1 MAGVSLL
8 PGVAF
13 RSHQEERNDPLPT
26 GGALILATDHIDA
39 PADFL
44 LIRAATV
51 VLKPSKT
58 HNTAVI
64 KRCIFMTFT
73 KEESHWRAI
82 LGKSVSHKDHLQY
95 VLMKESEHHWRSGW
109 ERKQPGLY

>member
-1 MAGVSLL
+1 MTGVSLL
-8 PGVAF
+8 PGVTF
-13 RSHQEERNDPLPT
+13 RSHHEERNDPLPS
-26 GGALILATDHIDA
+26 GGTLILATDHIDA

-51 VLKPSKT
+51 VLKPSKMD
-58 HNTAVI
+58 NTTVI

-82 LGKSVSHKDHLQY
+82 LGKSVSHRDLIQCI
-95 VLMKESEHHWRSGW
+95 LMKDSEYHWRTGW
-109 ERKQPGLY
+109 ERKQLGLY

>member
-1 MAGVSLL
+1 MAAVNLL

-13 RSHQEERNDPLPT
+13 RFHPQERNDPLP
-26 GGALILATDHIDA
+26 GSGSLVLVTDHIDA

-58 HNTAVI
+58 QNVSAI
-64 KRCIFMTFT
+64 KRCIFITFT
-73 KEESHWRAI
+73 KEESHWRVI
-82 LGKSVSHKDHLQY
+82 LGKSVSHNGS
-95 VLMKESEHHWRSGW
+95 VNMF
-109 ERKQPGLY
+109 

>member
-13 RSHQEERNDPLPT
+13 RSYHQDRNDPLPA
-26 GGALILATDHIDA
+26 GGTLILATDHIDA

-58 HNTAVI
+58 HNATAV

-82 LGKSVSHKDHLQY
+82 LGKSVSHRDLFSIHF
-95 VLMKESEHHWRSGW
+95 
-109 ERKQPGLY
+109 